1 MLHKKDVALS
11 CDTGTELPLLFKVP
25 QAAQLL
31 GLSISS
37 VNRLI
42 ARGELKVIVKL
53 RHRLIPRSEIEKFL
67 NAAVSSIE
75 TRDKEGASKKT
86 RGVAF
91 VSLDDGFAMIGGV
104 GNDNH

>member
-1 MLHKKDVALS
+1 MLKHKAVALS
-11 CDTGTELPLLFKVP
+11 CDTGKELPLLIKVP
-25 QAAQLL
+25 QVAQLL

-67 NAAVSSIE
+67 NAAVCSRE
-75 TRDKEGASKKT
+75 TRDNEGEYKKT